1 MALWMEFLMVLM
13 MGSRLVVP
21 LVVMSDS
28 LQVVMKVVSW
38 VG

>member
-1 MALWMEFLMVLM
+1 MALWMELLMGSM
-13 MGSRLVVP
+13 MGLRLVVP